1 MSFSE
6 YNPKWMAFAIYWV
19 GFSLR
24 EHNDNF
30 ASNLIPHSMDF
41 RPDFYEKALILFR
54 EYIQDFP
61 MQNPLQSRP
70 VKQIYQDLLQKVIVK
85 PRIENHMDFI
95 NVDFRPIWK
104 ACRSQFL
111 DPELK
116 TFRFKLA
123 HRVLALKVNLSRLG
137 VLNNQR
143 NVTHNCT
150 FCRNN
155 NAPETFDHFFLA
167 CPQITEI
174 WDFIQPILYKLCNHR
189 LKFDKETVFLCQLPR
204 VMSSILKDI
213 CNYIITLAMYSV
225 WKIRNS
231 VIHGEYGPGREAPPG
246 STLDLFCKSL
256 KFRIR
261 ADFSRYHAYQFSDLW
276 AKNEAFCK
284 FDGDS
289 LDFLF

>member
-1 MSFSE
+1 M
-6 YNPKWMAFAIYWV
+6 
-19 GFSLR
+19 LR
-24 EHNDNF
+24 FTIN
-30 ASNLIPHSMDF
+30 ASRRRRSHIP
-41 RPDFYEKALILFR
+41 RC
-54 EYIQDFP
+54 
-61 MQNPLQSRP
+61 
-70 VKQIYQDLLQKVIVK
+70 
-85 PRIENHMDFI
+85 
-95 NVDFRPIWK
+95 
-104 ACRSQFL
+104 AC
-111 DPELK
+111 
-116 TFRFKLA
+116 
-123 HRVLALKVNLSRLG
+123 
-137 VLNNQR
+137 
-143 NVTHNCT
+143 
-150 FCRNN
+150 
-155 NAPETFDHFFLA
+155 FLA

-213 CNYIITLAMYSV
+213 CNFIITLAMYSV

-289 LDFLF
+289 LEFLF